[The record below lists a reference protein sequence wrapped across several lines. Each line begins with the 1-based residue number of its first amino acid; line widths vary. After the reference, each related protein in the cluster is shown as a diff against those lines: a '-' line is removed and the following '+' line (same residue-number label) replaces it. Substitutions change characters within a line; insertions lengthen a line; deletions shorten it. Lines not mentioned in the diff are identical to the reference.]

1 MMKMTD
7 EEFRNQKM
15 GGEVKSLDIGIGV
28 ADLTNGFV
36 TLNVYSSGYT
46 RSELMQAMAKA
57 QAVIKNELDAN
68 NEAWNMYKDLA
79 QQRAQQL
86 KEKA

>member
-15 GGEVKSLDIGIGV
+15 GGELKALDVGIGV
-28 ADLTNGFV
+28 AELTKGFV